1 MIKRTIFDYQLSQIQ
16 HPPNR
21 QQLTAIDPGPGAALF
36 IVAGPGS
43 GKTSLL
49 VTRILKLIFV
59 DGVVPRSIL
68 ATTFTKK
75 AAAELRSRILGRGY
89 HLLEN
94 LQKDPQINSIEKD
107 WLSNIDINQVITGTI
122 DSICEQILRDYRQP
136 GVLPPLL
143 ADEFICNTLMLRE
156 GLLNNNRFRN
166 QALDDLIANIQGS
179 RWNLNVGSKTTF
191 LTEIWNRRYNDQV
204 NWPDF
209 ILHGQQHI
217 GQAITIID
225 EALTDYSAAL
235 INRGMVDFTLLEQA
249 VLSKLEAGEL
259 EDFTENIRLIMVDE
273 YQDTNLMQESIYFEL
288 AKRCDGALTV
298 VGDDDQSLYR
308 FRGATIQLFSQ
319 YSDRYNDVFGGR
331 PMLTFLSTNYRST
344 QTIVELSNQYAILDN
359 DYQAVRVS
367 NKPVLTSDPNAEIGL
382 PILGMFRD
390 DLTTLTVDLAEFIYH
405 VFRGNGFR
413 LPQGETIVRNPDG
426 GDLGDCALLCSS
438 PLEIKNDGNPRL
450 PGTLRDTLL
459 LMDPPI
465 NVFNPRGQDL
475 AEINIVQ
482 IFGGLILECLDEGGV
497 IQNRISGL
505 SNDIARVL
513 NAWRAIAIDYANEPS
528 CPHGLVDYATG
539 WINRDPNKKGR
550 DWPKYAPFLKL
561 IYDLVHWFPQ
571 LHDDPEGQLY
581 LEMFTRQISS
591 TETIG
596 SFKGRVIYDPTNQAL
611 AEKSIVEIY
620 RNVIFPITSGAVKI
634 NEELVESFPRDRLNI
649 LSIHQAKGLEFP
661 MVIVDVGSDF
671 KSNHHAHAFKRF
683 PRSGG
688 KTHQLEDLMRPFSP
702 LGAERRSQL
711 DRAFD
716 DLFRQY
722 FVAYSRPQKVLLL
735 VGLSEAKPGG
745 AINNVATGK
754 DRLANNS
761 WPSLPYIE
769 I

>member
-1 MIKRTIFDYQLSQIQ
+1 MFDHYLSKIQ
-16 HPPNR
+16 HRPNK
-21 QQLTAIDPGPGAALF
+21 QQLGAIDPGPDASLF

-59 DGVVPRSIL
+59 DGVDPRSIL

-89 HLLEN
+89 HMLEN

-166 QALDDLIANIQGS
+166 QALDDLLAGIQGT
-179 RWNLNVGSKTTF
+179 RWKLNVGSKTTF

-209 ILHGQQHI
+209 VLHGQQHV
-217 GQAITIID
+217 GRAITVID
-225 EALTDYSAAL
+225 EALTDYHAAL
-235 INRGMVDFTLLEQA
+235 INRDMVDFTLLEQA

-259 EDFTENIRLIMVDE
+259 EEFTDNIRLIMVDE

-288 AKRCDGALTV
+288 AKRCNGAITV

-319 YSDRYNDVFGGR
+319 YSDRYNNVFGRR
-331 PMLTFLSTNYRST
+331 PTLTFLSTNYRST

-359 DYQAVRVS
+359 DYQAARVS
-367 NKPVLTSDPNAEIGL
+367 NKPALASDLKAEIGL

-390 DLTTLTVDLAEFIYH
+390 NLTTLTVDLAEFIYQ
-405 VFRGNGFR
+405 VFRGNGLR

-426 GDLGDCALLCSS
+426 GDLGDCALLCNS
-438 PLEIKNDGNPRL
+438 PLEVKNDGTLRL
-450 PGTLRDTLL
+450 PNTLRNTLL
-459 LMDPPI
+459 MMDPPI
-465 NVFNPRGQDL
+465 YVFNPRGQDL
-475 AEINIVQ
+475 AEINIIQ
-482 IFGGLILECLDEGGV
+482 IFGGLVLECLDESGV
-497 IQNRISGL
+497 IQNSISGL

-513 NAWRAIAIDYANEPS
+513 NSWRAIAIDFANKPS
-528 CPHGLVDYATG
+528 CPHGLIDYATG
-539 WINRDPNKKGR
+539 WIDRNPNKQGHT
-550 DWPKYAPFLKL
+550 WPKNVPFLKL
-561 IYDLVHWFPQ
+561 LYDLVHWFPE

-581 LEMFTRQISS
+581 LELFTRQVSS

-596 SFKGRVIYDPTNQAL
+596 SFKGRIIYDPTNQTL
-611 AEKSIVEIY
+611 TEKSIIEIY
-620 RNVIFPITSGAVKI
+620 RNVIFPIASGAVKI
-634 NEELVESFPRDRLNI
+634 NEELVENFPRDRLNI

-661 MVIVDVGSDF
+661 MVIVDIGSDF
-671 KSNHHAHAFKRF
+671 RSNHHAHAFKRF
-683 PRSGG
+683 PRNGG
-688 KTHQLEDLMRPFSP
+688 KVHQLEDLMRPFSP
-702 LGAERRSQL
+702 LGVERRSQL

-716 DLFRQY
+716 DLYRQY
-722 FVAYSRPQKVLLL
+722 FVAFSRPQKILLI
-735 VGLSEAKPGG
+735 VGLNEARPGG
-745 AINNVATGK
+745 AINNVATGN
-754 DRLANNS
+754 DRYASNC
-761 WPSLPYIE
+761 WPRVPYLE